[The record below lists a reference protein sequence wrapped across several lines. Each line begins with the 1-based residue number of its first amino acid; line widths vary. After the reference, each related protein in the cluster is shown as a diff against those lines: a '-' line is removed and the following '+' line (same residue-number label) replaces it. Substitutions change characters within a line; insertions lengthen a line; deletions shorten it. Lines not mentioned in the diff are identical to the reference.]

1 MDNNLENSINKDL
14 ILRENLAIERTEMAN
29 DRTLLAFL
37 RTSLYLFIAGITI
50 NSVLQLKQGL
60 AIEITFIALSVICM
74 VVGVFKYRSQKK
86 RIDQSKRRVG
96 RPDFT

>member
-1 MDNNLENSINKDL
+1 MNNNLEKTINKDL

-29 DRTLLAFL
+29 DRTLLAFV
-37 RTSLYLFIAGITI
+37 RTSLYLFIAGISI

-60 AIEITFIALSVICM
+60 VIEVTFIALSAVCLF
-74 VVGVFKYRSQKK
+74 VGIFKYRNQKK

-96 RPDFT
+96 LADFT